1 LLSAGA
7 DPTNTIDEFAKKKKQ
22 FPTNKVSMGE
32 EQEKPAEHAIVN
44 GGFRDGKWLVLNNC
58 HLSIEFMAKME
69 EVLNPK
75 NVVVHEDFRLW
86 ITCQESKEFPL
97 GLLQMAIKVT
107 TEPPQGLQAGVA
119 RTFSTTINQDFLE
132 KVEPYEKWRA
142 LVFTLCFMHSIV
154 WERRKFG
161 PLGFC
166 IGYEFNTSD
175 LEASLLY
182 VEKHMTQSMATGS
195 AMSMKAM
202 KYMTCEI
209 QYGGRIT
216 DDLDRETF
224 ITYGELWI
232 TDEVFKEKYCFN
244 NLITEY
250 LYHIPDFNE
259 HSRYLEH
266 IQTLPEKDNP
276 LIFGL
281 NGNADLTYR
290 LKQSG
295 EMIVVLVDTM
305 PKDTSGG
312 SGKSLEEEVK
322 EKLQNELIKLLP
334 PDFIEVEVDEK
345 LKNLKGPK
353 SLSDTGKAVPLNV
366 FLFQEIQR
374 LQLVLG
380 IVRSTM

>member
-1 LLSAGA
+1 
-7 DPTNTIDEFAKKKKQ
+7 
-22 FPTNKVSMGE
+22 
-32 EQEKPAEHAIVN
+32 
-44 GGFRDGKWLVLNNC
+44 
-58 HLSIEFMAKME
+58 
-69 EVLNPK
+69 
-75 NVVVHEDFRLW
+75 
-86 ITCQESKEFPL
+86 
-97 GLLQMAIKVT
+97 
-107 TEPPQGLQAGVA
+107 
-119 RTFSTTINQDFLE
+119 
-132 KVEPYEKWRA
+132 
-142 LVFTLCFMHSIV
+142 
-154 WERRKFG
+154 
-161 PLGFC
+161 
-166 IGYEFNTSD
+166 

-295 EMIVVLVDTM
+295 EMITVLVDTM
-305 PKDTSGG
+305 PKDSGGG

>member
-305 PKDTSGG
+305 PNDTSGG

>member
-1 LLSAGA
+1 MLSAGA

>member
-1 LLSAGA
+1 
-7 DPTNTIDEFAKKKKQ
+7 
-22 FPTNKVSMGE
+22 
-32 EQEKPAEHAIVN
+32 
-44 GGFRDGKWLVLNNC
+44 
-58 HLSIEFMAKME
+58 
-69 EVLNPK
+69 
-75 NVVVHEDFRLW
+75 
-86 ITCQESKEFPL
+86 
-97 GLLQMAIKVT
+97 
-107 TEPPQGLQAGVA
+107 
-119 RTFSTTINQDFLE
+119 
-132 KVEPYEKWRA
+132 
-142 LVFTLCFMHSIV
+142 
-154 WERRKFG
+154 
-161 PLGFC
+161 
-166 IGYEFNTSD
+166 
-175 LEASLLY
+175 
-182 VEKHMTQSMATGS
+182 
-195 AMSMKAM
+195 
-202 KYMTCEI
+202 
-209 QYGGRIT
+209 
-216 DDLDRETF
+216 LDRETF